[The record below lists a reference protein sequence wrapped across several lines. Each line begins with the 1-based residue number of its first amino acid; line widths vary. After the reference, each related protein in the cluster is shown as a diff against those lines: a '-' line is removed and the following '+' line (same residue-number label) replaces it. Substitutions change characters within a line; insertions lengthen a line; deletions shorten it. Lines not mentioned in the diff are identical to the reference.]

1 MRTIRY
7 IKKMLVYMEFSFHEQ
22 GVQYLRCMLYMLI
35 YTISSMLYPG
45 ILSLIIDKGIS
56 VKSIK
61 YTSIYTL
68 YFFLTGLSI
77 IIFQY
82 LQRVR
87 FFEFSQKLVFQL
99 KNKIIKKVLKA
110 NLEFWKEH
118 NIGDTYTVIENDIP
132 NLEVLMTT
140 LISDIVVNI
149 LVLIGTMSI
158 LIYIDPIIGIMLLSL
173 ALVTAFIQKNFG
185 KIVRNQMVNLRQHMG
200 EQASFTNEILNHG
213 INIQVTNSSEK
224 IIHKYVSKNVSILEE
239 RVKQNFV
246 MALSKNIGMLYN
258 VSSILSVIIIGST
271 KVYNGS
277 ATIGIFFSLIL
288 YAQNL
293 YSPIVGIG
301 NTYITM
307 KKIIPLVDKIVEVL
321 ENDKVVKGGEL
332 IPQKPLY
339 GNISFKHVFYRYQKD
354 CDFQISDLS
363 FNLKSGEIMGIVGN
377 NGCGKSTIVK
387 LISQIIVPEKGT
399 IQIDSIPIEEYDLK
413 YLRGQI
419 GFLLQDIFLESG
431 NLGDIIKTDDEKQ
444 LEKIIQDFGLDKI
457 ILEQGLEHNVKE
469 NSINISG
476 GEKQRIALANLFM
489 EDKLIYILDEPTA
502 AMDLLGEERI
512 CKVLKQYLENKTA
525 IIITHRP
532 EILKICNKV
541 LEL

>member
-1 MRTIRY
+1 
-7 IKKMLVYMEFSFHEQ
+7 MEISFHEH
-22 GVQYLRCMLYMLI
+22 GIQYLKCMFYMLI
-35 YTISSMLYPG
+35 YTIASMLFPG

-68 YFFLTGLSI
+68 CFFLTGLLI

-82 LQRVR
+82 LQRVG

-99 KNKIIKKVLKA
+99 KNKIIKKVLVA
-110 NLEFWKEH
+110 DLEFWKEH
-118 NIGDTYTVIENDIP
+118 NIGDMYTVVENDIP

-149 LVLIGTMSI
+149 LILFGTMSI
-158 LIYIDPIIGIMLLSL
+158 LIYIDPVIGIVLLSL
-173 ALVTAFIQKNFG
+173 ALITAFFQKNFG
-185 KIVRNQMVNLRQHMG
+185 KIVKSQMISIREHMG
-200 EQASFTNEILNHG
+200 EQASFTNEILNHA
-213 INIQVTNSSEK
+213 INIQMTNLSEK
-224 IIHKYVSKNVSILEE
+224 ISHKYANKNVSVLEE
-239 RVKQNFV
+239 RVKQNSV

-258 VSSILSVIIIGST
+258 VFSILSVIIIGSIR
-271 KVYNGS
+271 VYNGT

-307 KKIIPLVDKIVEVL
+307 KNIIPLVDKIVEVL
-321 ENDKVVKGGEL
+321 ENENVVKGGKL
-332 IPQKPLY
+332 TPQMPLY

-354 CDFQISDLS
+354 HNFQISDLS
-363 FNLKSGEIMGIVGN
+363 FDLKPGEVMGIVGN

-399 IQIDSIPIEEYDLK
+399 IQIDSIPIEEFELK
-413 YLRGQI
+413 YIRCQI

-444 LEKIIQDFGLDKI
+444 LEKIIKDFGLEKITLDK
-457 ILEQGLEHNVKE
+457 GLEHNVKE

-489 EDKLIYILDEPTA
+489 ENKLIYILDEPTA
-502 AMDLLGEERI
+502 AMDFLGEERI

-532 EILKICNKV
+532 EILKICNKI
-541 LEL
+541 LKL